1 MPAVQRTNRSGT
13 PYYGYIRQQE
23 MSTKSPH
30 EIFNERFDDDHH
42 LRVSGQNC
50 CVYLDDVATKNL
62 RKE

>member
-1 MPAVQRTNRSGT
+1 
-13 PYYGYIRQQE
+13 